1 MSQAFETAIQRAL
14 REVVESFAEQYVAE
28 GLLKK
33 DAIIVDLDNYK
44 PELVEKILTNAI
56 LNEAFTEDIAG
67 VTILKIN
74 DIIQMLEVDEYW
86 SNSYTRY
93 TNKIGLSMNNRYLDE
108 VTDVVLNFPYKD
120 SILKAGMSKEDNEEE
135 GVIESFLNETIAH
148 EEIDVLLDNKIF
160 KNAKKY
166 DENGESD
173 ISEINDTD
181 NLIIKGNN
189 LLALHSLKKRFAGKV
204 KCIFIDPPYN
214 TGSDSFIYNDKFS
227 RSTWLV
233 FMKNRLKIAKE
244 LLKTD
249 GTLWVQ
255 TDDSQHAYLKVLLD
269 EIFGEGSYLNTV
281 TIKSKSSSGA
291 SGGGEDRR
299 LKKNT
304 EFILI
309 YANND
314 ARINIQTK
322 PYELMNYIQERRE
335 NGKNFAYKTV
345 LVNPG
350 KLEKIGETV
359 DGRGDCIELYQVK
372 GYETKTIKSLMA
384 EEGLDEGEIYKKYLD
399 KIFTT
404 ENAQTSIR
412 SRVRNNVT
420 DDGYTIAR
428 YKPVSGKNKGKIVDV
443 GFIGSTKRLVSFLKE
458 TAYIE
463 DGEVYKTEK
472 AGTLWEDISW
482 SSIKTEGGVSLENG
496 KKPEKLIHRI
506 IASSSEESDIILDFF
521 GGSGTTAAV
530 AHKMNRQYITIEQME
545 YIDDLIVKRLE
556 NVVNGDSTGI
566 SKAIAWSGGGSF
578 IYAELM
584 DKNST
589 FIDIVL
595 NSKNS
600 EELKSIFDDM
610 KSTLDF
616 DFRVDLQEVAQSIW
630 DEEFE
635 MQKKILVKIIDK
647 NQLYHNYSEIDD
659 ETIKSQLSQSDYDFN
674 KSFYGEK

>member
-108 VTDVVLNFPYKD
+108 VTDVVLDFPYKD
-120 SILKAGMSKEDNEEE
+120 TILKAGMSKEDVSKEDAT
-135 GVIESFLNETIAH
+135 ESFLNEIVAR
-148 EEIDVLLDNKIF
+148 EEIDVLLDEKIL

-166 DENGESD
+166 DKNGSSPV
-173 ISEINDTD
+173 SEIKDTD

-189 LLALHSLKKRFAGKV
+189 LLALHSLKKRFAGKI
-204 KCIFIDPPYN
+204 KSIIIDPPYYFKK
-214 TGSDSFIYNDKFS
+214 TKSSDAFNYNSNFKL
-227 RSTWLV
+227 STWLV
-233 FMKNRLKIAKE
+233 FMKNRLDVAKE
-244 LLKTD
+244 MLSDEGLCIIIIGEEGYAQLKLLADNILGGDKYIGTISWRKSDNQANIGEFAKVTD
-249 GTLWVQ
+249 
-255 TDDSQHAYLKVLLD
+255 Y
-269 EIFGEGSYLNTV
+269 
-281 TIKSKSSSGA
+281 
-291 SGGGEDRR
+291 
-299 LKKNT
+299 
-304 EFILI
+304 ILI
-309 YANND
+309 YKKSSRKLNKLPLTD
-314 ARINIQTK
+314 KARKEYRYSDENGYFRRQILLDKTRGKYN
-322 PYELMNYIQERRE
+322 YELTTPTGKKLYGPWMKEKEEIERLDNLGKIYWTRGGQEQP
-335 NGKNFAYKTV
+335 Y
-345 LVNPG
+345 G
-350 KLEKIGETV
+350 KLYLQDSEGQIPNDFWDNSFGTNQ
-359 DGRGDCIELYQVK
+359 RG
-372 GYETKTIKSLMA
+372 A
-384 EEGLDEGEIYKKYLD
+384 EE
-399 KIFTT
+399 
-404 ENAQTSIR
+404 IR
-412 SRVRNNVT
+412 ELF
-420 DDGYTIAR
+420 
-428 YKPVSGKNKGKIVDV
+428 SGD
-443 GFIGSTKRLVSFLKE
+443 RLF
-458 TAYIE
+458 
-463 DGEVYKTEK
+463 DFP
-472 AGTLWEDISW
+472 
-482 SSIKTEGGVSLENG
+482 
-496 KKPEKLIHRI
+496 KPERLIYNLI
-506 IASSSEESDIILDFF
+506 KISSEEGDLVLDFF
-521 GGSGTTAAV
+521 MGSGTTVAV
-530 AHKMNRQYITIEQME
+530 AHKMNRQYIGIEQMD
-545 YIDDLIVKRLE
+545 YIETVAVERLKKVIDGE
-556 NVVNGDSTGI
+556 QGGI
-566 SKAIAWSGGGSF
+566 SQDVAWSGGGSF

-635 MQKKILVKIIDK
+635 MQKKILVRIIDK

-659 ETIKSQLSQSDYDFN
+659 ETIKSQLSQSDYDSN

>member
-93 TNKIGLSMNNRYLDE
+93 TNKIGLSMNNRYLYE
-108 VTDVVLNFPYKD
+108 VTDVVLDFPYKD
-120 SILKAGMSKEDNEEE
+120 TILKAGMSKEDVSKEDAT
-135 GVIESFLNETIAH
+135 ESFLNEIVAR
-148 EEIDVLLDNKIF
+148 EEIDVLLDEKIL

-166 DENGESD
+166 DKNGSSPV
-173 ISEINDTD
+173 SEIKDTD

-189 LLALHSLKKRFAGKV
+189 LLALHSLKKRFAGKI
-204 KCIFIDPPYN
+204 KSIIIDPPYYFKK
-214 TGSDSFIYNDKFS
+214 TKSSDAFNYNSNFKL
-227 RSTWLV
+227 STWLV
-233 FMKNRLKIAKE
+233 FMKNRLDVAKE
-244 LLKTD
+244 MLSDEGLCIIIIGEEGYAQLKLLADNILGGDKYIGTISWRKSDNQANIGEFAKVTD
-249 GTLWVQ
+249 
-255 TDDSQHAYLKVLLD
+255 Y
-269 EIFGEGSYLNTV
+269 
-281 TIKSKSSSGA
+281 
-291 SGGGEDRR
+291 
-299 LKKNT
+299 
-304 EFILI
+304 ILI
-309 YANND
+309 YKKSSGKLNKLPLTD
-314 ARINIQTK
+314 KARKEYRYSDENGYFRRQILLDKTRGKYN
-322 PYELMNYIQERRE
+322 YELTTPTGKKLYGPWMKEKEEIERLDNLGKIYWTRGGQEQP
-335 NGKNFAYKTV
+335 Y
-345 LVNPG
+345 G
-350 KLEKIGETV
+350 KLYLQDSEGQIPNDFWDNSFGTNQ
-359 DGRGDCIELYQVK
+359 RG
-372 GYETKTIKSLMA
+372 A
-384 EEGLDEGEIYKKYLD
+384 EE
-399 KIFTT
+399 
-404 ENAQTSIR
+404 IR
-412 SRVRNNVT
+412 ELF
-420 DDGYTIAR
+420 
-428 YKPVSGKNKGKIVDV
+428 SGD
-443 GFIGSTKRLVSFLKE
+443 RLF
-458 TAYIE
+458 
-463 DGEVYKTEK
+463 DFP
-472 AGTLWEDISW
+472 
-482 SSIKTEGGVSLENG
+482 
-496 KKPEKLIHRI
+496 KPERLIYNLI
-506 IASSSEESDIILDFF
+506 KISSEEGDLVLDFF
-521 GGSGTTAAV
+521 MGSGTTVAV
-530 AHKMNRQYITIEQME
+530 AHKMNRQYIGIEQMD
-545 YIDDLIVKRLE
+545 YIETVAVERLKKVIDGE
-556 NVVNGDSTGI
+556 QGGI
-566 SKAIAWSGGGSF
+566 SQDVAWSGGGSF

-635 MQKKILVKIIDK
+635 MQKKILVRIIDK

-659 ETIKSQLSQSDYDFN
+659 ETIKSQLSQSDYDSN

>member
-108 VTDVVLNFPYKD
+108 VTDVVLDFPYKD
-120 SILKAGMSKEDNEEE
+120 TILKAGMSKEDVSKEDAT
-135 GVIESFLNETIAH
+135 ESFLNEIVAR
-148 EEIDVLLDNKIF
+148 EEIDVLLDEKIL

-166 DENGESD
+166 DKNGSSPV
-173 ISEINDTD
+173 SEIKDTD

-189 LLALHSLKKRFAGKV
+189 LLALHSLKKRFAGKI
-204 KCIFIDPPYN
+204 KSIIIDPPYYFKK
-214 TGSDSFIYNDKFS
+214 TKSSDAFNYNSNFKL
-227 RSTWLV
+227 STWLV
-233 FMKNRLKIAKE
+233 FMKNRLDVAKE
-244 LLKTD
+244 MLSDEGLCIIIIGEEGYAQLKLLADNILGGDKYIGTISWRKSDNQANIGEFAKVTD
-249 GTLWVQ
+249 
-255 TDDSQHAYLKVLLD
+255 Y
-269 EIFGEGSYLNTV
+269 
-281 TIKSKSSSGA
+281 
-291 SGGGEDRR
+291 
-299 LKKNT
+299 
-304 EFILI
+304 ILI
-309 YANND
+309 YKKSSGKLNKLPLTD
-314 ARINIQTK
+314 KARKEYRYSDENGYFRRQILLDKTRGKYN
-322 PYELMNYIQERRE
+322 YELTTPTGKKLYGPWMKEKEEIERLDNLGKIYWTRGGQEQP
-335 NGKNFAYKTV
+335 Y
-345 LVNPG
+345 G
-350 KLEKIGETV
+350 KLYLQDSEGQIPNDFWDNSFGTNQ
-359 DGRGDCIELYQVK
+359 RG
-372 GYETKTIKSLMA
+372 A
-384 EEGLDEGEIYKKYLD
+384 EE
-399 KIFTT
+399 
-404 ENAQTSIR
+404 IR
-412 SRVRNNVT
+412 ELF
-420 DDGYTIAR
+420 
-428 YKPVSGKNKGKIVDV
+428 SGD
-443 GFIGSTKRLVSFLKE
+443 RLF
-458 TAYIE
+458 
-463 DGEVYKTEK
+463 DFP
-472 AGTLWEDISW
+472 
-482 SSIKTEGGVSLENG
+482 
-496 KKPEKLIHRI
+496 KPERLIYNLI
-506 IASSSEESDIILDFF
+506 KISSEEGDLVLDFF
-521 GGSGTTAAV
+521 MGSGTTVAV
-530 AHKMNRQYITIEQME
+530 AHKMNRQYIGIEQMD
-545 YIDDLIVKRLE
+545 YIETVAVERLE
-556 NVVNGDSTGI
+556 KVIDGEQGGI
-566 SKAIAWSGGGSF
+566 SQDVAWSGGSSF

>member
-120 SILKAGMSKEDNEEE
+120 SILKAGMSKEDVSKEDAT
-135 GVIESFLNETIAH
+135 ESFLNEIVAR
-148 EEIDVLLDNKIF
+148 EEIDVLLDEKIL

-166 DENGESD
+166 DKNGSSPV
-173 ISEINDTD
+173 SEIKDTD

-189 LLALHSLKKRFAGKV
+189 LLALHSLKKRFAGKI
-204 KCIFIDPPYN
+204 KSIIIDPPYYFKK
-214 TGSDSFIYNDKFS
+214 TKSSDAFNYNSNFKL
-227 RSTWLV
+227 STWLV
-233 FMKNRLKIAKE
+233 FMKNRLDVAKE
-244 LLKTD
+244 MLSDEGLCIIIIGEEGYAQLKLLADNILGGDKYIGTISWRKSDNQANIGEFAKVTD
-249 GTLWVQ
+249 
-255 TDDSQHAYLKVLLD
+255 Y
-269 EIFGEGSYLNTV
+269 
-281 TIKSKSSSGA
+281 
-291 SGGGEDRR
+291 
-299 LKKNT
+299 
-304 EFILI
+304 ILI
-309 YANND
+309 YKKSSGKLNKLPLTD
-314 ARINIQTK
+314 KARKEYRYSDENGYFRRQILLDKTRGKYN
-322 PYELMNYIQERRE
+322 YELTTPTGKKLYGPWMKEKEEIERLDNLGKIYWTRGGQEQP
-335 NGKNFAYKTV
+335 Y
-345 LVNPG
+345 G
-350 KLEKIGETV
+350 KLYLQDSEGQIPNDFWDNSFGTNQ
-359 DGRGDCIELYQVK
+359 RG
-372 GYETKTIKSLMA
+372 A
-384 EEGLDEGEIYKKYLD
+384 EE
-399 KIFTT
+399 
-404 ENAQTSIR
+404 IR
-412 SRVRNNVT
+412 ELF
-420 DDGYTIAR
+420 
-428 YKPVSGKNKGKIVDV
+428 SGD
-443 GFIGSTKRLVSFLKE
+443 RLF
-458 TAYIE
+458 
-463 DGEVYKTEK
+463 DFP
-472 AGTLWEDISW
+472 
-482 SSIKTEGGVSLENG
+482 
-496 KKPEKLIHRI
+496 KPERLIYNLI
-506 IASSSEESDIILDFF
+506 KISSEEGDLVLDFF
-521 GGSGTTAAV
+521 MGSGTTVAV
-530 AHKMNRQYITIEQME
+530 AHKMNRQYIGIEQMD
-545 YIDDLIVKRLE
+545 YIETVAVERLKKVIDGE
-556 NVVNGDSTGI
+556 QGGI
-566 SKAIAWSGGGSF
+566 SQDVAWSGGGSF

>member
-108 VTDVVLNFPYKD
+108 VTDVVLDFPYKD
-120 SILKAGMSKEDNEEE
+120 TILKAGMSKEDVSKEDAT
-135 GVIESFLNETIAH
+135 ESFLNEIVAR
-148 EEIDVLLDNKIF
+148 EEIDVLLDEKIL

-166 DENGESD
+166 DKNGSSPV
-173 ISEINDTD
+173 SEIKDTD

-189 LLALHSLKKRFAGKV
+189 LLALHSLKKRFAGKI
-204 KCIFIDPPYN
+204 KSIIIDPPYYFKK
-214 TGSDSFIYNDKFS
+214 TKSSDAFNYNSNFKL
-227 RSTWLV
+227 STWLV
-233 FMKNRLKIAKE
+233 FMKNRLDVAKE
-244 LLKTD
+244 MLSDEGLCIIIIGEEGYAQLKLLADNILGGDKYIGTISWRKSDNQANIGEFAKVTD
-249 GTLWVQ
+249 
-255 TDDSQHAYLKVLLD
+255 Y
-269 EIFGEGSYLNTV
+269 
-281 TIKSKSSSGA
+281 
-291 SGGGEDRR
+291 
-299 LKKNT
+299 
-304 EFILI
+304 ILI
-309 YANND
+309 YKKLSGKLNKLPLTD
-314 ARINIQTK
+314 KARKEYRYSDENGYFRRQILLDKTRGKYN
-322 PYELMNYIQERRE
+322 YELTTPTGKKLYGPWMKEKEEIERLDNLGKIYWTRGGQEQP
-335 NGKNFAYKTV
+335 Y
-345 LVNPG
+345 G
-350 KLEKIGETV
+350 KLYLQDSEGQIPNDFWDNSFGTNQ
-359 DGRGDCIELYQVK
+359 RG
-372 GYETKTIKSLMA
+372 A
-384 EEGLDEGEIYKKYLD
+384 EE
-399 KIFTT
+399 
-404 ENAQTSIR
+404 IR
-412 SRVRNNVT
+412 ELF
-420 DDGYTIAR
+420 
-428 YKPVSGKNKGKIVDV
+428 SGD
-443 GFIGSTKRLVSFLKE
+443 RLF
-458 TAYIE
+458 
-463 DGEVYKTEK
+463 DFP
-472 AGTLWEDISW
+472 
-482 SSIKTEGGVSLENG
+482 
-496 KKPEKLIHRI
+496 KPERLIYNLI
-506 IASSSEESDIILDFF
+506 KISSEEGDLVLDFF
-521 GGSGTTAAV
+521 MGSGTTVAV
-530 AHKMNRQYITIEQME
+530 AHKMNRQYIGIEQMD
-545 YIDDLIVKRLE
+545 YIETVAVERLKKVIDGE
-556 NVVNGDSTGI
+556 QGGI
-566 SKAIAWSGGGSF
+566 SQDVAWSGGSSF

>member
-108 VTDVVLNFPYKD
+108 VTDVVLDFPYKD
-120 SILKAGMSKEDNEEE
+120 TILKAGMSKEDVSKEDAT
-135 GVIESFLNETIAH
+135 ESFLNEIVAR
-148 EEIDVLLDNKIF
+148 EEIDVLLDEKIF

-166 DENGESD
+166 DKNGSSPV
-173 ISEINDTD
+173 SEIKATD

-189 LLALHSLKKRFAGKV
+189 LLALHSLKKRFAGKI
-204 KCIFIDPPYN
+204 KSIIIDPPYYFKK
-214 TGSDSFIYNDKFS
+214 TKSSDAFNYNSNFKL
-227 RSTWLV
+227 STWLV
-233 FMKNRLKIAKE
+233 FMKNRLDVAKE
-244 LLKTD
+244 MLSDEGLCIIIIGEEGYAQLKLLAD
-249 GTLWVQ
+249 N
-255 TDDSQHAYLKVLLD
+255 
-269 EIFGEGSYLNTV
+269 IFGGDKYIGMISWRKSDNQANIGEFAKV
-281 TIKSKSSSGA
+281 T
-291 SGGGEDRR
+291 DY
-299 LKKNT
+299 
-304 EFILI
+304 ILI
-309 YANND
+309 YKKSSGKLNKLPLTD
-314 ARINIQTK
+314 KARKEYRYSDENGYFRRQILLHKTRGKYN
-322 PYELMNYIQERRE
+322 YELTTPTGKKLYGPWMKEKEEIERLDNLGKIYWTRGGQEQP
-335 NGKNFAYKTV
+335 Y
-345 LVNPG
+345 G
-350 KLEKIGETV
+350 KLYLQDSEGQIPNDFWDNSFGTNQRGAEEIRELF
-359 DGRGDCIELYQVK
+359 RGD
-372 GYETKTIKSLMA
+372 
-384 EEGLDEGEIYKKYLD
+384 
-399 KIFTT
+399 
-404 ENAQTSIR
+404 
-412 SRVRNNVT
+412 
-420 DDGYTIAR
+420 
-428 YKPVSGKNKGKIVDV
+428 
-443 GFIGSTKRLVSFLKE
+443 RLF
-458 TAYIE
+458 
-463 DGEVYKTEK
+463 DFP
-472 AGTLWEDISW
+472 
-482 SSIKTEGGVSLENG
+482 
-496 KKPEKLIHRI
+496 KPERLIYNLI
-506 IASSSEESDIILDFF
+506 KISSEEGDLVLDFF
-521 GGSGTTAAV
+521 MGSGTTAAV
-530 AHKMNRQYITIEQME
+530 AHKMNRQYIGIEQMD
-545 YIDDLIVKRLE
+545 YIETVAVERLKKVIDGE
-556 NVVNGDSTGI
+556 QGGI
-566 SKAIAWSGGGSF
+566 SQDVAWSGGGSF

-584 DKNST
+584 DKNAT
-589 FIDIVL
+589 FIDAVL
-595 NSKNS
+595 NSKHS

>member
-120 SILKAGMSKEDNEEE
+120 SILKAGMSKEDVSKEDAT
-135 GVIESFLNETIAH
+135 ESFLNEIVAR
-148 EEIDVLLDNKIF
+148 EEIDVLLDEKIL

-166 DENGESD
+166 DKNGSSPV
-173 ISEINDTD
+173 SEIKDTD

-189 LLALHSLKKRFAGKV
+189 LLALHSLKKRFAGKI
-204 KCIFIDPPYN
+204 KSIIIDPPYYFKK
-214 TGSDSFIYNDKFS
+214 TKSSDAFNYNSNFKL
-227 RSTWLV
+227 STWLV
-233 FMKNRLKIAKE
+233 FMKNRLDVAKE
-244 LLKTD
+244 MLSDEGLCIIIIGEEGYAQLKLLADNILGGDKYIGTISWRKSDNQANIGEFAKVTD
-249 GTLWVQ
+249 
-255 TDDSQHAYLKVLLD
+255 Y
-269 EIFGEGSYLNTV
+269 
-281 TIKSKSSSGA
+281 
-291 SGGGEDRR
+291 
-299 LKKNT
+299 
-304 EFILI
+304 ILI
-309 YANND
+309 YKKSSGKLNKLPLTD
-314 ARINIQTK
+314 KARKEYRYSDENGYFRRQILLDKTRGKYN
-322 PYELMNYIQERRE
+322 YELTTPTGKKLYGPWMKEKEEIERLDNLGKIYWTRGGQEQP
-335 NGKNFAYKTV
+335 Y
-345 LVNPG
+345 G
-350 KLEKIGETV
+350 KLYLQDSEGQIPNDFWDNSFGTNQ
-359 DGRGDCIELYQVK
+359 RG
-372 GYETKTIKSLMA
+372 A
-384 EEGLDEGEIYKKYLD
+384 EE
-399 KIFTT
+399 
-404 ENAQTSIR
+404 IR
-412 SRVRNNVT
+412 ELF
-420 DDGYTIAR
+420 
-428 YKPVSGKNKGKIVDV
+428 SGD
-443 GFIGSTKRLVSFLKE
+443 RLF
-458 TAYIE
+458 
-463 DGEVYKTEK
+463 DFP
-472 AGTLWEDISW
+472 
-482 SSIKTEGGVSLENG
+482 
-496 KKPEKLIHRI
+496 KPERLIYNLI
-506 IASSSEESDIILDFF
+506 KISSEEGDLVLDFF
-521 GGSGTTAAV
+521 MGSGTTVAV
-530 AHKMNRQYITIEQME
+530 AHKMNRQYIGIEQMD
-545 YIDDLIVKRLE
+545 YIETVAVERLKKVIDGE
-556 NVVNGDSTGI
+556 QGGI
-566 SKAIAWSGGGSF
+566 SQDVAWSGGGSF

-610 KSTLDF
+610 KSTTIKK
-616 DFRVDLQEVAQSIW
+616 DLKLMSK
-630 DEEFE
+630 EFK

>member
-108 VTDVVLNFPYKD
+108 VTDVVLDFPYKD
-120 SILKAGMSKEDNEEE
+120 TILKAGMSKEDVSKEDAT
-135 GVIESFLNETIAH
+135 ESFLNEIVAR
-148 EEIDVLLDNKIF
+148 EEIDVLLDEKIL

-166 DENGESD
+166 DKNGSSPV
-173 ISEINDTD
+173 SEIKDTD

-189 LLALHSLKKRFAGKV
+189 LLALHSLKKRFAGKI
-204 KCIFIDPPYN
+204 KSIIIDPPYYFKK
-214 TGSDSFIYNDKFS
+214 TKSSDAFNYNSNFKL
-227 RSTWLV
+227 STWLV
-233 FMKNRLKIAKE
+233 FMKNRLDVAKE
-244 LLKTD
+244 MLSDEGLCIIIIGEEGYAQLKLLADNILGGDKYIGTISWRKSDNQANIGEFAKVTD
-249 GTLWVQ
+249 
-255 TDDSQHAYLKVLLD
+255 Y
-269 EIFGEGSYLNTV
+269 
-281 TIKSKSSSGA
+281 
-291 SGGGEDRR
+291 
-299 LKKNT
+299 
-304 EFILI
+304 ILI
-309 YANND
+309 YKKSSGKLNKLPLTD
-314 ARINIQTK
+314 KARKEYRYSDENGYFRRQILLDKTRGKYN
-322 PYELMNYIQERRE
+322 YELTTPTGKKLYGPWMKEKEEIERLDNLGKIYWTRGGQEQP
-335 NGKNFAYKTV
+335 Y
-345 LVNPG
+345 G
-350 KLEKIGETV
+350 KLYLQDSEGQIPNDFWDNSFGTNQ
-359 DGRGDCIELYQVK
+359 RG
-372 GYETKTIKSLMA
+372 A
-384 EEGLDEGEIYKKYLD
+384 EEFREL
-399 KIFTT
+399 F
-404 ENAQTSIR
+404 
-412 SRVRNNVT
+412 
-420 DDGYTIAR
+420 
-428 YKPVSGKNKGKIVDV
+428 SGD
-443 GFIGSTKRLVSFLKE
+443 RLF
-458 TAYIE
+458 
-463 DGEVYKTEK
+463 DFP
-472 AGTLWEDISW
+472 
-482 SSIKTEGGVSLENG
+482 
-496 KKPEKLIHRI
+496 KPERLIYNLI
-506 IASSSEESDIILDFF
+506 KISSEEGDLVLDFF
-521 GGSGTTAAV
+521 MGSGTTVAV
-530 AHKMNRQYITIEQME
+530 AHKMNRQYIGIEQMD
-545 YIDDLIVKRLE
+545 YIETVAVERLKKVIDGE
-556 NVVNGDSTGI
+556 QGGI
-566 SKAIAWSGGGSF
+566 SQDVAWSGGSSF